1 MNDTF
6 TIIAASSIIFLLVR
20 NSIVARK
27 RNARVNKFM
36 ENMNNI
42 DKKKQMKDLNDL
54 IHGKKPSLLSN
65 QEFEGFIEIYVDIC
79 YSGSRKGQAYMY
91 ALEQVRPEIYKDVVG
106 CPSRDCFYEDKKILN
121 LINYLTGNKWMN

>member
-6 TIIAASSIIFLLVR
+6 AIIAASSIIFLLVR

-42 DKKKQMKDLNDL
+42 DKKK
-54 IHGKKPSLLSN
+54 
-65 QEFEGFIEIYVDIC
+65 
-79 YSGSRKGQAYMY
+79 
-91 ALEQVRPEIYKDVVG
+91 
-106 CPSRDCFYEDKKILN
+106 
-121 LINYLTGNKWMN
+121 